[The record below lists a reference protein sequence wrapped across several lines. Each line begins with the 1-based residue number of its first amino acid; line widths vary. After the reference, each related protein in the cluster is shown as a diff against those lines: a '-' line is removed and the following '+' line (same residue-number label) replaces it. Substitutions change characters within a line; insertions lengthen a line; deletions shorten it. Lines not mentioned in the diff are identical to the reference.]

1 MNDLLQNANREFNTE
16 DIDFRALER
25 AKRYISDKDYF
36 MFIAEKTNGGYFYSN
51 SLHIYGYCSDPN
63 YHSIEEMNKI
73 LKTQLKDIFGDSYS
87 FGQDIFGNQFV
98 YSERGIEMFNI
109 ESGDREVIGSGF
121 KVWIEALENDVEY
134 FTGEDLLKVLKRK
147 RFY

>member
-73 LKTQLKDIFGDSYS
+73 LKTQLKDILVTHIVLGRTFLAINLCTVKEELRCLTLS
-87 FGQDIFGNQFV
+87 QEI
-98 YSERGIEMFNI
+98 ER
-109 ESGDREVIGSGF
+109 
-121 KVWIEALENDVEY
+121 
-134 FTGEDLLKVLKRK
+134 
-147 RFY
+147 